1 MAKKRR
7 RRYRFKPRFF
17 VIIAVF
23 LIAMILFV
31 KLVIGA
37 VSWLTKK
44 ESTPDVTPNNLVIAI
59 DSGHDAQGDR
69 GAVAP
74 GGINEFM
81 LNDAV
86 SKALKE
92 ELLGRGYT
100 VIETRKLGSSEQK
113 SLNDRVRLL
122 NERWPDLLISIHHN
136 ANEDATVKG
145 FTIIYNN
152 RKTDAYDGRYVKYN
166 SNIYKMIKEENGR
179 LYYKDGDKEKSFD
192 LEKNAN
198 KFQIFDLTAKDMVA
212 ESKEVA
218 NYLYTSMSTLD
229 FVKPL
234 SEKKENTVI
243 NQNLQILRQ
252 AHVIGVLV
260 ECGFMTNEAEI
271 EQLKNA
277 ENQKALAKAIADGID
292 AYFKAKEKV

>member
-1 MAKKRR
+1 M
-7 RRYRFKPRFF
+7 
-17 VIIAVF
+17 
-23 LIAMILFV
+23 
-31 KLVIGA
+31 
-37 VSWLTKK
+37 
-44 ESTPDVTPNNLVIAI
+44 
-59 DSGHDAQGDR
+59 
-69 GAVAP
+69 
-74 GGINEFM
+74 
-81 LNDAV
+81 
-86 SKALKE
+86 
-92 ELLGRGYT
+92 
-100 VIETRKLGSSEQK
+100 
-113 SLNDRVRLL
+113 
-122 NERWPDLLISIHHN
+122 
-136 ANEDATVKG
+136 
-145 FTIIYNN
+145 
-152 RKTDAYDGRYVKYN
+152 
-166 SNIYKMIKEENGR
+166 
-179 LYYKDGDKEKSFD
+179 
-192 LEKNAN
+192 
-198 KFQIFDLTAKDMVA
+198 TAKDMVA